1 MLVRPSARIR
11 IGPHQHPTMRDDS
24 ITRDATPWSLDD
36 QVIEW
41 LPTSEDQLRDAL
53 DQGILTERHSLEFK
67 RELPSGKSENKELA
81 RDLAQFVIDG
91 GVLIIG
97 VDDNAQLTP
106 VDLHGLRE
114 RIDQVARDLI
124 DEPLH
129 VRVDTIPTAA
139 DPAKGYLL
147 VTVPPSPTAPHQVDG
162 RYYGRGDT
170 TKHVLPDAEVQR
182 LHQLALRR
190 QRDAKE
196 LLDAEVARDPTS
208 PEDWRQHAHLFLV
221 AQPVIEQPNRLER
234 MLGADG
240 PKGWHDFL
248 HDRVQLG
255 PAGVPLNPSWTPDIP
270 SINKVG
276 RRARGWALS
285 SDWIQ
290 PHRVASLEAGRPS
303 TNVESRL
310 LDLEINEDGGVRLF
324 CARASDSR
332 QTNIGQSEFAIEA
345 VILGLTKR
353 VVLIAG
359 VIAAT
364 TRYLGSWDF
373 GIAITRLRGCQSDR
387 LRQEG
392 LEGTPFSEDDY
403 RQTVRVTHERLAN
416 EPDSIVEDLTGRLN
430 RALGGTALVPRPP
443 GEAPST

>member
-1 MLVRPSARIR
+1 M
-11 IGPHQHPTMRDDS
+11 
-24 ITRDATPWSLDD
+24 
-36 QVIEW
+36 IEW
-41 LPTSEDQLRDAL
+41 LPTSEDELRDAL
-53 DQGILTERHSLEFK
+53 SQEILTERHTLDFK
-67 RELPSGKSENKELA
+67 RELPSGSGANRELA
-81 RDLAQFVIDG
+81 RDLAQFAIDG

-97 VDDNAQLTP
+97 VDDNAQPTP
-106 VDLHGLRE
+106 VDLDGLRE
-114 RIDQVARDLI
+114 RIDRVACDLI

-129 VRVDTIPTAA
+129 VRIDTIPTAA

-190 QRDAKE
+190 QRDADE

-208 PEDWRQHAHLFLV
+208 PESWRKHAHLFLV
-221 AQPVIEQPNRLER
+221 AQPIIEQPDRLER
-234 MLGADG
+234 VLGANG

-248 HDRVQLG
+248 HGRVRSG
-255 PAGVPLNPSWTPDIP
+255 PAGVPLDPPWSPDIP
-270 SINKVG
+270 STNNVV

-290 PHRVASLEAGRPS
+290 PHRVASLQAGRPS
-303 TNVESRL
+303 TDGEPRL

-332 QTNIGQSEFAIEA
+332 QTNIGQREFAIEA

-364 TRYLGSWDF
+364 THYLGSWDF
-373 GIAITRLRGCQSDR
+373 GIAITKLRGCQSA
-387 LRQEG
+387 LLMQGAWEG
-392 LEGTPFSEDDY
+392 VPFSEDDY
-403 RQTVRVTHERLAN
+403 RRSVRVTNERLVK

-430 RALGGTALVPRPP
+430 RALGGSAPVPRPP

>member
-1 MLVRPSARIR
+1 V
-11 IGPHQHPTMRDDS
+11 
-24 ITRDATPWSLDD
+24 
-36 QVIEW
+36 
-41 LPTSEDQLRDAL
+41 
-53 DQGILTERHSLEFK
+53 
-67 RELPSGKSENKELA
+67 
-81 RDLAQFVIDG
+81 DLA
-91 GVLIIG
+91 
-97 VDDNAQLTP
+97 
-106 VDLHGLRE
+106 GLRE

-129 VRVDTIPTAA
+129 VRVDTIPTA

-162 RYYGRGDT
+162 RYYGCGDT
-170 TKHVLPDAEVQR
+170 TKHVLPDAQVQR
-182 LHQLALRR
+182 LHQLALLR
-190 QRDAKE
+190 QRDAEE

-208 PEDWRQHAHLFLV
+208 PEHWRQHAHLFLV

-248 HDRVQLG
+248 HGQVRSG
-255 PAGVPLNPSWTPDIP
+255 AAGVPLHPSWTPDIP
-270 SINKVG
+270 SISNVG

-290 PHRVASLEAGRPS
+290 PHRAASLEAGRPS
-303 TNVESRL
+303 TDVEPRL

-332 QTNIGQSEFAIEA
+332 ETNIGQSEFAIEA
-345 VILGLTKR
+345 VILGLTKG

-373 GIAITRLRGCQSDR
+373 GIAITRLRGCQSAR

-392 LEGTPFSEDDY
+392 LEGTRS
-403 RQTVRVTHERLAN
+403 RRTTTARLCGLSMSGWSRNQTRSWKTSPGGLTARSAGRRPSRVLLARPPQPN
-416 EPDSIVEDLTGRLN
+416 EP
-430 RALGGTALVPRPP
+430 LVRYIYC
-443 GEAPST
+443 TR